1 MTPAEETGG
10 NPFTPGK
17 VVAYVVVALIVGLL
31 GVQYLRAVGPA
42 ALDDRLSPC
51 RALKPAAQNPEMK
64 SFPAHAI
71 DFTAPDRSGG
81 KLSLSQYRGRVVFL
95 NFWQTACPPCI
106 EEMPSMEALQRK
118 YGPKG
123 LSVLALASETS
134 FDKVDQ
140 FFGNKPPS
148 MTVLLD
154 PPEGDGA
161 VGRISLRY
169 GTKKWPETYLVDKRG
184 VVRYYYISS
193 RDWTSTNAQRCVQ
206 ALLDE

>member
-1 MTPAEETGG
+1 MTAEREG
-10 NPFTPGK
+10 NPFSGAK
-17 VVAYVVVALIVGLL
+17 IGAYVVVGLVVGLM
-31 GVQYLRAVGPA
+31 VFMYVRAVGPA
-42 ALDDRLSPC
+42 AQDDRLGPC
-51 RALKPAAQNPEMK
+51 RALKPAASNSAMK

-71 DFTAPDRSGG
+71 DFAAPDASGG
-81 KLSLSQYRGRVVFL
+81 EMSLSQYKGRVVFL

-106 EEMPSMEALQRK
+106 EEMPSMEALQQK

-123 LSVLALASETS
+123 LSVVALASEAS
-134 FDKVDQ
+134 FAPIEK
-140 FFGNKPPS
+140 FFGGRKPS

-154 PPEGDGA
+154 PPEGDDA
-161 VGRISLRY
+161 VGRISLRW
-169 GTKKWPETYLVDKRG
+169 GTRKWPETYLIDKRG